1 VGTGCSSSCGGGG
14 GGGGGST
21 GNIYTT
27 ILKLIYILNDLI
39 HVVGFLLDD
48 STASEI

>member
-1 VGTGCSSSCGGGG
+1 VGTGSSSGGGG
-14 GGGGGST
+14 T
-21 GNIYTT
+21 GKIYTA
-27 ILKLIYILNDLI
+27 ILKLIYILNDLL